1 MCEQVVGKLVIES
14 VSVYRSSLKPRS
26 GSSGGLCWLKL
37 FHLAETQQACMHNAD
52 VKLAKSEHRL
62 VIVAVVDRWW
72 IAGDAK

>member
-1 MCEQVVGKLVIES
+1 
-14 VSVYRSSLKPRS
+14 
-26 GSSGGLCWLKL
+26 
-37 FHLAETQQACMHNAD
+37 MHNAD